1 MKLSNSGA
9 GMKSCEGE
17 NDKTGNLK
25 HCNSAETNRSIHVP
39 LVLRVLILVERCT
52 GFGAVVERAS

>member
-1 MKLSNSGA
+1 
-9 GMKSCEGE
+9 MKSCEGE

-25 HCNSAETNRSIHVP
+25 HCNSAETNRSIHAP